1 MFVRSVCASNHYSDW
16 SEKLQFTTLI
26 DGITDYAVAD
36 VQVCPNPAS
45 TQITV
50 RAAGIRQVEVMDV
63 RGCVLLS
70 ELGDG
75 SNEIKLNVES
85 MAPGVYLVRVVG
97 EKEYGV
103 RRIVVSR

>member
-1 MFVRSVCASNHYSDW
+1 M
-16 SEKLQFTTLI
+16 
-26 DGITDYAVAD
+26 
-36 VQVCPNPAS
+36 QVYPNPAS

-50 RAAGIRQVEVMDV
+50 RAAGIRQVEVLDV
-63 RGCVLLS
+63 RGCVHLS
-70 ELGDG
+70 ELCDG

-85 MAPGVYLVRVVG
+85 MSPGVYLVRVVG